1 MAEMSKE
8 LMDLI
13 NSAPLCYL
21 ATATKDGAP
30 DVAPFASAMAI
41 SPDTIVMAATL
52 RGKSVANLRENSRA
66 ALVVH
71 SAPPPKREASM
82 ANIAQVSGG
91 QIKGRATIL
100 TSGAMHEQAKSMTA
114 EVLGPE
120 AAEIFDATVVLTV
133 EEIHSIIPGATTGK
147 TTA

>member
-21 ATATKDGAP
+21 ATVSKDGVP
-30 DVAPFASAMAI
+30 DVAPFASAIAI

-52 RGKSVANLRENSRA
+52 RGKSVANLRDNPRA

-82 ANIAQVSGG
+82 AKIAQVSGG

-100 TSGAMHEQAKSMTA
+100 TSGTMHEQAKSMTA

-120 AAEIFDATVVLTV
+120 TAEIFDATVVLTV
-133 EEIHSIIPGATTGK
+133 EEIHPIIPGTTTEK
-147 TTA
+147 PTA

>member
-21 ATATKDGAP
+21 ATVSKDRVP

-52 RGKSVANLRENSRA
+52 QGKSVTNLRENPRA

-71 SAPPPKREASM
+71 SAPPPKRDASM

-91 QIKGRATIL
+91 QIKGSATVV
-100 TSGAMHEQAKSMTA
+100 TSGAMHEQTKRMTA

-120 AAEIFDATVVLTV
+120 AAEIFDATIVLTV
-133 EEIHSIIPGATTGK
+133 DEIHSIIPGTT
-147 TTA
+147 TEEPTA